1 MKLNKTEK
9 YIQITSETTDFSDF
23 YTNFTKDFQNTESDN
38 VIIDLLSIKNIE
50 VKNIELFINIAEK
63 HHENGTSFVVISKDL
78 NIDELPDEVNV
89 VPTLIEAIDVIDME
103 EMQRDLLDM

>member
-9 YIQITSETTDFSDF
+9 YTEITSETTAFSDF
-23 YTNFTKDFQNTESDN
+23 YANFTKECPKTENENT
-38 VIIDLLSIKNIE
+38 IINLLAIENIE
-50 VKNIELFINIAEK
+50 IKDINLFLEIAEK

-78 NIDELPDEVNV
+78 NIDDLPDEINV

-103 EMQRDLLDM
+103 EMQRDLLNM